1 MLISLIVIC
10 IALFYL
16 AYETKWFTI
25 QLENTSPLFKVNYCR
40 VPLSRNKLA
49 VHYEANLN
57 CKIPQINLGIAI
69 FKSIYMVKF
78 FWDNTNHA
86 KRYNGLALKIDE
98 WKLYD
103 ELHAK
108 EIGEEQK
115 ARAKEQAERE
125 AYRKVHYCPICER
138 ANELPIVKTETIT
151 SGNST
156 CHVTGCPDCLAKYK
170 SLIDK
175 AQSDKIRQPV
185 IKTAPLPLFIRNERV
200 GSHRELDEKPYYK
213 HPINR
218 IVTDYKTFYDDCLCG
233 KEWLETHANDVMPEP
248 LIEIF
253 IDGKSISV
261 NGNYKQGMIEGF
273 MGGFTHKER
282 AGKKGLITVMNG
294 EHLEKYDT
302 NIYIACK
309 DGEHLN

>member
-156 CHVTGCPDCLAKYK
+156 CHVTGCPECLTKYK
-170 SLIDK
+170 AMIEKTQKEKQREFS
-175 AQSDKIRQPV
+175 
-185 IKTAPLPLFIRNERV
+185 IKRIPTERV
-200 GSHRELDEKPYYK
+200 CEP
-213 HPINR
+213 
-218 IVTDYKTFYDDCLCG
+218 LCG
-233 KEWLETHANDVMPEP
+233 KEWLEAHANDVIPEP

-294 EHLEKYDT
+294 EHL
-302 NIYIACK
+302 N
-309 DGEHLN
+309 